1 MTRFAIALSC
11 VLLFAVAF
19 LFQEIDS
26 VLQARPV
33 SAASVGTDVVAAAVV
48 FALTAIIP
56 FLIWAFVRFEVRRS
70 VVPLLIW
77 GGLVIVA
84 SGAGIVATDARPVLT
99 GVVEQPGMK
108 TGLPDG
114 FIPSAKKS
122 CVASAQSNKPM
133 MVSDTQID
141 RYCDCTSEGMATD
154 LTANE
159 FVDLVRGASSPPQPV
174 QDKLISIV
182 QRCQVQVFQRN

>member
-77 GGLVIVA
+77 GGLVIAA
-84 SGAGIVATDARPVLT
+84 SGAGIVASNARPILT
-99 GVVEQPGMK
+99 GVLEQPSVKKGFRE
-108 TGLPDG
+108 G

-122 CVASAQSNKPM
+122 CVASAQSNGSIT
-133 MVSDTQID
+133 VSDAKID
-141 RYCDCTSEGMATD
+141 RYCDCTSAGMADD
-154 LTANE
+154 LTADE
-159 FVDLVRGASSPPQPV
+159 FVDLVKGAGSPPQSV

-182 QRCQVQVFQRN
+182 QRCQVQVFQRH